1 MVSYSNSFL
10 ITYNIIFFI
19 TSIYLYYDI
28 VINFCYVNTNKHYF
42 IIHEVKEKRYIEY
55 IPKIILCSKDKN
67 IPAKEFAYKNYE
79 IFCYCKNNTNYRVYN
94 KSLCLS
100 SKECD
105 PHFKF
110 LIDNYKFKYLY
121 IWNKQKIIIN
131 NKQTYNFLQGINN
144 STGKCDIN
152 YKYKKCGYLIDLN
165 SEFCV
170 KENEIC
176 PFNHINIKFY
186 LKNLTD
192 DILFLYKG
200 NKIKIDN
207 KYEIEDFL
215 PDFHINN
222 NINNYNSEV
231 IDSTNLLQFTF
242 DNNIPYLKEILN
254 ETMRNVIIDLV
265 LLKNDNSSIKY
276 NYYFFQEKILIVE
289 FKMNYEYTYYFLIW
303 GFFCIILSEINTIQK
318 LIKNDY
324 DCFDIFM
331 LILKSIFSLFLTS
344 ILLYFYSSIKLKIDK
359 EYILDDEYYLQLK
372 SIRNVIIDIIIV
384 TLVSEYELFFI
395 LLKSIKNKFISRY
408 KRYFCCNK
416 NRDSFNFIDIK

>member
-1 MVSYSNSFL
+1 MKIKWSCIL
-10 ITYNIIFFI
+10 IYCIQ
-19 TSIYLYYDI
+19 
-28 VINFCYVNTNKHYF
+28 YF
-42 IIHEVKEKRYIEY
+42 IFLRVIHNIFIILDNEYYITHETKEKRYIEY
-55 IPKIILCSKDKN
+55 YPNISFVSKEEKIKSKKFSY
-67 IPAKEFAYKNYE
+67 KEYE
-79 IFCYCKNNTNYRVYN
+79 FFCYCKNNTNYRVYN
-94 KSLCLS
+94 KSICLS

-165 SEFCV
+165 SDFCV

-176 PFNHINIKFY
+176 PFNDINTKFY
-186 LKNLTD
+186 LKNLTS

-207 KYEIEDFL
+207 NYEIEDFL

-254 ETMRNVIIDLV
+254 ETMRNVIVDLV

-276 NYYFFQEKILIVE
+276 N
-289 FKMNYEYTYYFLIW
+289 T
-303 GFFCIILSEINTIQK
+303 LSID
-318 LIKNDY
+318 L
-324 DCFDIFM
+324 
-331 LILKSIFSLFLTS
+331 LFL
-344 ILLYFYSSIKLKIDK
+344 
-359 EYILDDEYYLQLK
+359 
-372 SIRNVIIDIIIV
+372 
-384 TLVSEYELFFI
+384 
-395 LLKSIKNKFISRY
+395 
-408 KRYFCCNK
+408 
-416 NRDSFNFIDIK
+416 